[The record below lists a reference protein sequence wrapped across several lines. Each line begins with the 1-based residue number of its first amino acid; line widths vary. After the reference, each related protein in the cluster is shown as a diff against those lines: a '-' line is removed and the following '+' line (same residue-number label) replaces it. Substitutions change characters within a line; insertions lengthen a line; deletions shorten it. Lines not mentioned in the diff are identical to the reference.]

1 MCIKKESSDVD
12 YIKCSRCACL
22 RLRKSTLLLSHTYTR
37 TMTLS
42 VPYTHM
48 QLVDSIK
55 TRGAQDKSH
64 VPWVVTRARCD
75 LPRPIF
81 LLCQARMLPTQLTL
95 QHLAKWVQPPCVF
108 VCVCVCVCVR
118 VYVCVCV
125 FVCVCVRVYVCMCV
139 CASFS
144 SRTPSLLSLPHHTP
158 PIATPYQCLSHLHH
172 IFHHFSSLLLK
183 QYIITGK
190 PMLLNICHC
199 YTLTFFHFFP
209 LFPFPFFWLCP
220 VQAARS
226 VEPRSWV
233 HVLYFQNFV
242 MLHKALMN
250 SKFMKRIM
258 QMRVGVCVCDRERER

>member
-1 MCIKKESSDVD
+1 MQS
-12 YIKCSRCACL
+12 L
-22 RLRKSTLLLSHTYTR
+22 RLSTIEKIYLVTLSHLYTHHDSVCPVYTHAAGRQHQNSGGSGQESRPMSGDPRKMRPPSPYLSTLPGANASNA
-37 TMTLS
+37 
-42 VPYTHM
+42 THAAASRQM
-48 QLVDSIK
+48 
-55 TRGAQDKSH
+55 GAT
-64 VPWVVTRARCD
+64 PLR
-75 LPRPIF
+75 
-81 LLCQARMLPTQLTL
+81 
-95 QHLAKWVQPPCVF
+95 

-158 PIATPYQCLSHLHH
+158 PIAAPYQCLSHLHH
-172 IFHHFSSLLLK
+172 IFHHFSPLLLK

-190 PMLLNICHC
+190 PMLKNICHC
-199 YTLTFFHFFP
+199 YTLTFFHFPP
-209 LFPFPFFWLCP
+209 LFPFPFFWICP

-226 VEPRSWV
+226 VEPCSWV

-242 MLHKALMN
+242 MSHKALMN

-258 QMRVGVCVCDRERER
+258 QMRVGVCV